1 MLLFSITLPILPKL
15 EDPGALMHT
24 VKYRMVDSRL
34 RPRQTKLEVPGWA
47 GQREPRKDGSHEYA
61 WHCVPFSESARYGIE
76 VFYPFD
82 NELHVTTRDGHLVL
96 EGDFGPD
103 PQTGLQWPPFRNF
116 GDLFYTYQILLD
128 LKVEEGLAIR
138 IEPHPRFY
146 TDPAET
152 VPIAVPA
159 LLRNWW
165 PMMNFALFKSPAEG
179 RTHIFRPNE
188 PFAQIIVIPAESE
201 FQLVEMGEEEA
212 AERELQSRR
221 IHESRETLS
230 ADTHW
235 TSSTNTVFDGT
246 YRHILGAAKAKSK
259 KQRPKG
265 Q

>member
-1 MLLFSITLPILPKL
+1 
-15 EDPGALMHT
+15 MHT
-24 VKYRMVDSRL
+24 VKYRMIDSRL

-96 EGDFGPD
+96 EGDFGPN
-103 PQTGLQWPPFRNF
+103 PETGLQWPPFRNF
-116 GDLFYTYQILLD
+116 GDLFYTYQMLLD
-128 LKVEEGLAIR
+128 LKVEDGLAIR

-146 TDPAET
+146 TDPTET

-165 PMMNFALFKSPAEG
+165 PMINFALFKSPAEG

-201 FQLVEMGEEEA
+201 FELVKMDEEEA

-221 IHESRETLS
+221 IYESRETLS
-230 ADTHW
+230 AGTHW

-246 YRHILGAAKAKSK
+246 YRHILGAAKAKTK
-259 KQRPKG
+259 KPRPEG